1 MLLED
6 KKLAELSQE
15 EIGSL
20 ATEKEMSVEDFT
32 TQCELEEQAQ
42 AEGRTVEEI
51 TAENDEIKGLMEKH
65 GGDPKALAKA
75 LRSTTQG
82 VTKKIE
88 EEVGSRKKAEQQV
101 QDVQA
106 QLKNLETQKTVVS
119 KEDAIDFLEKQFPNM
134 DRETLKTIHEITQMQ
149 ISFAVGQVQQSYAD
163 ERIEEEKDKLKDD
176 TFYKK
181 YEKEINEQL
190 KQLSPQQKGQRGMVK
205 KVYDYV
211 VGQHIED
218 IRKDILEE
226 AKNLKPG
233 EKKEILGQIK
243 GSKPAASIIGKNTE
257 GSLTAKQ
264 AEQAQRMGLTPASFL
279 SVLKGRK
286 ETAKKNS
293 KPEPELLTDRVT

>member
-1 MLLED
+1 MLLEG

-15 EIGSL
+15 EIESL
-20 ATEKEMSVEDFT
+20 ATGQEMSIEEFT
-32 TQCELEEQAQ
+32 TQCELEEQAA
-42 AEGRTVEEI
+42 AEGKTVEEV
-51 TAENDEIKGLMEKH
+51 TTENEEIKGLMEKH
-65 GGDPKALAKA
+65 GSDPKALAKA

-88 EEVGSRKKAEQQV
+88 EEVGSRKKAEQQF

-106 QLKNLETQKTVVS
+106 QLKNLETQKSTVS

-181 YEKEINEQL
+181 YSKEINEQL
-190 KQLSPQQKGQRGMVK
+190 GQLSPQQKGQRGMVR

-211 VGQHIED
+211 VGQHIQD

-243 GSKPAASIIGKNTE
+243 GSKPATSIIDKKAE
-257 GSLTAKQ
+257 GSLTPKQ
-264 AEQAQRMGLTPASFL
+264 AEQAQRMGISPTSFL

-286 ETAKKNS
+286 ETAKKNN